1 MFFLDNTEL
10 KNTPMLMYFTGVCG
24 FQFLKVSKQNKFFI
38 LENILQCIRKIK
50 SENKVSV
57 QIHIFDVGKLN
68 VYVEKP
74 LTIIY
79 T

>member
-1 MFFLDNTEL
+1 MTILSL
-10 KNTPMLMYFTGVCG
+10 KILLFYMLMYFTGVCI
-24 FQFLKVSKQNKFFI
+24 QFLKVSKQNKFVI

-79 T
+79 GT